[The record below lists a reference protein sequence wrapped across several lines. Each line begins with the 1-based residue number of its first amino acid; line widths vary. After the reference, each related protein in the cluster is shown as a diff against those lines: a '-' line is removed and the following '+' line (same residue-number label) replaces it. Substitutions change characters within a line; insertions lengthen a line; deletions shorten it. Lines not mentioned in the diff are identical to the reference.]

1 MAVKK
6 VLARDWV
13 ASINT
18 GTYVSPVWVEIKGL
32 STLTFS
38 NGKNDADTTDF
49 NSDGWEEHI
58 VASRNA
64 ELAIEGMYLEDP
76 SDGSRDPGQEA
87 VETLSETMGNDS
99 LGDFKLVSPG
109 GTGKRFY
116 ASAQIGDV
124 GGGNDDPTSWGA
136 TLTRSGQSTAI

>member
-1 MAVKK
+1 MAVTK

-18 GTYVSPVWVEIKGL
+18 GTYVSPVWTEIKGL
-32 STLTFS
+32 NTLTFS
-38 NGKNDADTTDF
+38 NGKNDAETTDF
-49 NSDGWEEHI
+49 NSEGFEEHI

-64 ELAIEGMYLEDP
+64 ELGIEGLFLEDP

-87 VETLSETMGNDS
+87 VEALAELMGNDS

-124 GGGNDDPTSWGA
+124 GGGNDDATSWSA
-136 TLTRSGQSTAI
+136 TLTRSGQTTAI